1 MGHTRPTH
9 LRAQFGAV
17 GHKKAARPL
26 VWKPERPRCNR
37 DPTSMKTS
45 DEKGKSTVA
54 NAPVSSKEHRPQK
67 AETRA
72 GSRVHS
78 EQTSS
83 ATRVNVPPSPGIPRK
98 LKHGRHRKDDRVQ
111 VRSMS
116 LGTYNALW
124 RLIAAGQ
131 KHIELEHGPL
141 SAAEQRAVAAVRL
154 PHPMIAENIK
164 GRRLLHRRVGASG
177 ILARAEESTGGVVL
191 QELERAGRGTMPI
204 PGNTIVIPKEA
215 VRELALALFRH
226 AGMDIPLPPH
236 CRAHPLGLDCREP
249 RAPREEQTEEAQ
261 VQAAY
266 EIVANVISEGLSG
279 E

>member
-1 MGHTRPTH
+1 
-9 LRAQFGAV
+9 
-17 GHKKAARPL
+17 
-26 VWKPERPRCNR
+26 
-37 DPTSMKTS
+37 MKTS
-45 DEKGKSTVA
+45 DEKGKPTVA
-54 NAPVSSKEHRPQK
+54 NAPVGSKEHRHRK
-67 AETRA
+67 AGTRA
-72 GSRVHS
+72 GSRVHRKPTA
-78 EQTSS
+78 E
-83 ATRVNVPPSPGIPRK
+83 ATRSNVPPVQGIPRK
-98 LKHGRHRKDDRVQ
+98 LKHGRHSSDDRVQ

-131 KHIELEHGPL
+131 KQIELEHGPL
-141 SAAEQRAVAAVRL
+141 SVAAQRAVAAVRL
-154 PHPMIAENIK
+154 PHPMIADHIK
-164 GRRLLHRRVGASG
+164 GKRLLRRRVGASG
-177 ILARAEESTGGVVL
+177 ILARAEESSGNVVL
-191 QELERAGRGTMPI
+191 QELEPAGRGTMPI
-204 PGNTIVIPKEA
+204 PGHTIVIPKEA